1 MINIMKQGLGQA
13 RPNKTAF
20 VKQRTPQWGFQ
31 ATERSCAARWRG
43 FAPTSSEKRLL
54 RAINKQRQGI
64 TMMVVPCLCY
74 YKSSRLKVITEAS
87 GRSRFLWT
95 ISPSSLRCGQRSW
108 QGQHRKCYAT
118 QRTQHRGWLP
128 ADTVQSGQRPE
139 KWPDRS
145 SAYRP
150 RWKLHGT

>member
-64 TMMVVPCLCY
+64 ITVMIPCLLILSYPRFHSADRKLYCGLRAFEVLMDHQSFFSAVRA
-74 YKSSRLKVITEAS
+74 KKLARTAPEMLCHTENTAPGMVAS
-87 GRSRFLWT
+87 GY
-95 ISPSSLRCGQRSW
+95 CA
-108 QGQHRKCYAT
+108 K
-118 QRTQHRGWLP
+118 
-128 ADTVQSGQRPE
+128 
-139 KWPDRS
+139 
-145 SAYRP
+145 
-150 RWKLHGT
+150 